1 MRQPVGRRA
10 GQEKTGSRRFEWR
23 LIRIS
28 YFSLQ
33 VWGVLL
39 LVAVVAVLANFLY
52 ARSRGGDSL
61 VGRVFTVARRAV
73 DRRIALMTATKDDGD
88 LLEQRYATLRF
99 FTGRVEIQRASD
111 LTWRGAEENMRLA
124 GGDRVRTFSNA
135 RAEVAFDD
143 GNALR
148 IKPDSLIVIGDLTEN
163 VRTKVRTSSVRL
175 LVSSIEADIKKSVV
189 QGSQFRLEMPTATA
203 EVERARLA
211 VEIRPDKRS
220 QVSVYSGQVALD
232 TGTQKVQV
240 ADRTTVT
247 ISALK
252 QITSPERL
260 LPAPRLRA
268 PRALESFP
276 TASGGAVLACAWD
289 PVPAARA
296 YRLEIAG
303 TRFFEN
309 PVVARED
316 LRESAF
322 SAPGLGPGIYHVRV
336 AAVDVQGRT
345 GEFTEPVPVR
355 VVLDRAPPFVEVQ
368 KFVVLQTGRGRE
380 VLVNGRTEPGAAVSI
395 GGSAVSVDGSGYFS
409 AVLKGPVA
417 GQGELEIVARD
428 RAGNVTNLRQA
439 VRS

>member
-39 LVAVVAVLANFLY
+39 LVAVPPSSPMSLR
-52 ARSRGGDSL
+52 RSRGGDSL
-61 VGRVFTVARRAV
+61 VGRVFSVARRAV

-124 GGDRVRTFSNA
+124 GGDRVRTFLERPGGGRLRRRQRPA
-135 RAEVAFDD
+135 HQAGLADRHRRPDRERAHEGPHLLGAPPGQQHRGRHQEVGRPGLAV
-143 GNALR
+143 
-148 IKPDSLIVIGDLTEN
+148 P
-163 VRTKVRTSSVRL
+163 
-175 LVSSIEADIKKSVV
+175 
-189 QGSQFRLEMPTATA
+189 LEMPTATA

-276 TASGGAVLACAWD
+276 TSSGGVALTCAWD

-336 AAVDVQGRT
+336 AAVDVQGRA
-345 GEFTEPVPVR
+345 GEFAEPVPVR